1 MIRYSIVLCH
11 HQTLHLI
18 NRYFIHALCIPS
30 LVSSNFLA
38 ELCMGIHFSPLQA
51 FLPELLLDPFY
62 QRAREVV
69 IQSHMSERGTCFNLC
84 GIILV

>member
-1 MIRYSIVLCH
+1 
-11 HQTLHLI
+11 
-18 NRYFIHALCIPS
+18 
-30 LVSSNFLA
+30 
-38 ELCMGIHFSPLQA
+38 MGIHFSPLQA